1 MDRAWCRSAPSSAS
15 RGGSDLGS
23 YEAQIQGAVPVRA
36 SPRHPKRLQR
46 QRSLR
51 TAPERPWNSPSTIP
65 TTTSPPSGK
74 TQCEPHHRLPA
85 GIEVAVRTSPPSP
98 RRHRGRGARLTGGLP
113 LTCWVWSA
121 VYLPIVTAAKS
132 TTGASR
138 RIGTRRR
145 VVVRVE
151 SLHPTRRESW
161 GETRTVG
168 FPVPRN
174 NRNNLLATCPASL
187 QPRTVLLALRPVC
200 VLPWRAWRYQLW
212 GTTVQRTDEI
222 FYTLARLNADPV
234 ASDLAPA
241 FASRLDEFRTLAA
254 NEITLTEARLQA
266 QAAVDQAD
274 GILDGFVDEFAAV
287 LLIDVNKDRKRNAMM
302 MHAASGA

>member
-113 LTCWVWSA
+113 LTCRVWIA
-121 VYLPIVTAAKS
+121 VHLPTVTAAKS
-132 TTGASR
+132 ATGASR

-145 VVVRVE
+145 VALRVE
-151 SLHPTRRESW
+151 SQHATRRESR

-168 FPVPRN
+168 SPVPRH
-174 NRNNLLATCPASL
+174 NRWLLPPSAPCRA
-187 QPRTVLLALRPVC
+187 QHGHAYARGLRPRHGRLEGSTC
-200 VLPWRAWRYQLW
+200 
-212 GTTVQRTDEI
+212 G
-222 FYTLARLNADPV
+222 LAGDA
-234 ASDLAPA
+234 
-241 FASRLDEFRTLAA
+241 
-254 NEITLTEARLQA
+254 
-266 QAAVDQAD
+266 
-274 GILDGFVDEFAAV
+274 
-287 LLIDVNKDRKRNAMM
+287 
-302 MHAASGA
+302 